1 MHIITFTASDIA
13 GMERFYRANLINSL
27 SGFKSANLVGTVSG
41 VGETNLAIFSQ
52 VFHVGANPPL
62 IGMLV
67 RPDSVE
73 RHTLRNLL
81 DTGYFTLNHVHESFY
96 RQAHQTS
103 ARYEVSEF
111 EACGFTA
118 QFTNTLP
125 APYVAEAQ
133 VKIGLQLAQRTDITL
148 NGTILIIGQILE
160 VVMPEDCLLGDG
172 YLDIEKA
179 GTITASALDGY
190 HSTQQL
196 SRLAYAKP
204 NQSVREVGG

>member
-1 MHIITFTASDIA
+1 MITFTASDIA

-27 SGFKSANLVGTVSG
+27 IGFKSANLVGTVSG

-118 QFTNTLP
+118 QFTSTLP
-125 APYVAEAQ
+125 APYVTEAQ

-148 NGTILIIGQILE
+148 NGTILIIGQVLE
-160 VVMPEDCLLGDG
+160 VMMPEDCLLGDG

-190 HSTQQL
+190 HSTQRL

>member
-1 MHIITFTASDIA
+1 MTTFSASDIA
-13 GMERFYRANLINSL
+13 GMERFYRVNLINSL

-41 VGETNLAIFSQ
+41 EGETNLAIFSQ

-62 IGMLV
+62 MGMLV
-67 RPDSVE
+67 RPDSAE

-118 QFTNTLP
+118 QFTDALP

-133 VKIGLQLAQRTDITL
+133 VKIGLQLAQRTDIAL
-148 NGTILIIGQILE
+148 NGTILIIGRVLE
-160 VVMPEDCLLGDG
+160 VMMPEDCLLGDG

-190 HSTQQL
+190 HITQRL
-196 SRLAYAKP
+196 ARLAYAKP
-204 NQSVREVGG
+204 NQPAREVGG